1 MKTPGLLLSF
11 AILACPA
18 GALGYETQAAKVP
31 PAGAAAKPEPERK
44 SFFESRSNTARAHA
58 AGDRPV
64 ANSAKPSGVG
74 ADPGKAGENGRST
87 AR

>member
-18 GALGYETQAAKVP
+18 GALGDETQAAKVP
-31 PAGAAAKPEPERK
+31 PAGAAA
-44 SFFESRSNTARAHA
+44 NA

-64 ANSAKPSGVG
+64 ANSAKPSGEG